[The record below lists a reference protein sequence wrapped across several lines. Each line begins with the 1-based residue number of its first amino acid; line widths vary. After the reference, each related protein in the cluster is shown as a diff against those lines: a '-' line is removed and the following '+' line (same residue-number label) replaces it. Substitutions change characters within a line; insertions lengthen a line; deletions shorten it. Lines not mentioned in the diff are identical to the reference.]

1 MYVANSITSPAAI
14 DARLKAASSSPEIE
28 VIVVLKELY
37 APLLA
42 AESAC
47 KENTMGGSAGGGD
60 EALLPLLLVEVFG
73 EAAVLNASTVGA
85 GHRPS
90 AARSAARTSDLEGS
104 LEKEFVNNG
113 ISTDQPHLV
122 AQCLNLHEAISV
134 WKGLILLGPTGS
146 CKSLCTT
153 SLLNVLSSHS
163 TAGGRPHR

>member
-1 MYVANSITSPAAI
+1 MHVANSITSPAAI
-14 DARLKAASSSPEIE
+14 DARLKAAASSPEIE

-47 KENTMGGSAGGGD
+47 TENTMGGSAGVGD

-104 LEKEFVNNG
+104 LEKEFVNIG
-113 ISTDQPHLV
+113 ISTEQPHLV